1 MFNPG
6 YEASD
11 RYESLSE
18 LVARASGNMSHVMR
32 SGSRT
37 RNSNYDYH
45 QRQEMLTL
53 ALKACAC
60 HL

>member
-6 YEASD
+6 YEASEE
-11 RYESLSE
+11 RYESLSD
-18 LVARASGNMSHVMR
+18 LVASTASRGEMSHVINSR

-45 QRQEMLTL
+45 QRKDMLTQ
-53 ALKACAC
+53 C
-60 HL
+60 H